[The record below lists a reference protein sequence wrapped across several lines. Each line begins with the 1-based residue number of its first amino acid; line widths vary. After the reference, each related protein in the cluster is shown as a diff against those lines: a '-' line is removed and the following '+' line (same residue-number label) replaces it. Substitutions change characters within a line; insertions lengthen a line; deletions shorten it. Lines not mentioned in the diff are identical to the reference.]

1 MLAKTAHEL
10 HSSSADG
17 WDILLPL
24 AWTPDIRDRRFI
36 VSLPKDIGKGG

>member
-1 MLAKTAHEL
+1 MESVIGKL
-10 HSSSADG
+10 HISSAD
-17 WDILLPL
+17 WWAILLPL